1 MFGTLAFYETIRKMR
16 ETKMSFDVGNTTFGF
31 TMRVPDADVT
41 AVDDLISSHAAW
53 MKETHS
59 KIDEEG
65 KLHTLEYY
73 VSKAAEL
80 NDMMDPSKGS
90 TGNVVYTVSEVH
102 KDDEH
107 FEKHV
112 ELGQSWD
119 RINEFFG
126 LFEKYSP
133 LVTMAGRVT
142 AKL

>member
-1 MFGTLAFYETIRKMR
+1 
-16 ETKMSFDVGNTTFGF
+16 MSFNIGHTTFGF
-31 TMRVPDADVT
+31 TMRVPDSDVT
-41 AVDDLISSHAAW
+41 AVDELISSHAAW
-53 MKETHS
+53 MQKTHS
-59 KIDEEG
+59 LTEVEG

-80 NDMMDPSKGS
+80 NDMMDPSKGT

-107 FEKHV
+107 FGKHV

-133 LVTMAGRVT
+133 LVT
-142 AKL
+142 

>member
-1 MFGTLAFYETIRKMR
+1 MN
-16 ETKMSFDVGNTTFGF
+16 FDVGHTTFGF
-31 TMRVPDADVT
+31 TMRVPDSDVA
-41 AVDDLISSHAAW
+41 AVDELISSHASW
-53 MKETHS
+53 MQKTHS
-59 KIDEEG
+59 LTEVEG

-80 NDMMDPSKGS
+80 NDMMDPSKGT

-107 FEKHV
+107 FGKHV

-119 RINEFFG
+119 RINDFFG

-133 LVTMAGRVT
+133 LVTMAGRVI